1 MNKRISKE
9 EIWRKWGTK
18 LKDIDFYKKMIP
30 KNHTVEEWHNYI
42 NKNFDDLDYNK
53 KNNLPY
59 SERFIVSRLYRY
71 CNE

>member
-1 MNKRISKE
+1 MK
-9 EIWRKWGTK
+9 
-18 LKDIDFYKKMIP
+18 P
-30 KNHTVEEWHNYI
+30 KNHTIEEWHNYI
-42 NKNFDDLDYNK
+42 NKNFDELYYNK